1 MMKKFLTAT
10 AILTVM
16 FITMAQTQTFAED
29 LKMNR
34 LISISGHGEVHA
46 VPDMAVINMGVV
58 SSAETARAALD
69 ANTKAM
75 TELIANLK
83 TANIDDKDIAT
94 SNFSVNPRLD
104 YGQNGGQVPKL
115 IGYDVT
121 NSVTVIVHKIDGLGA
136 LLDKAVTSGSNQIN
150 GISFSVSNPD
160 AAMDEARKLA
170 VKDATHKAQIY
181 AGAASINLGSVMSL
195 SESSGMAEPQV
206 MFSRAKAMAADS
218 APVPI
223 AQGSQVISVDV
234 NISWELK

>member
-1 MMKKFLTAT
+1 MKLFLTS
-10 AILTVM
+10 ILLAAVL
-16 FITMAQTQTFAED
+16 AANPAFADEV
-29 LKMNR
+29 KMNR
-34 LISISGHGEVHA
+34 IISLTGHGEVHA

-75 TELIANLK
+75 TELMANLK
-83 TANIDDKDIAT
+83 AANIDDKDIAT

-115 IGYDVT
+115 VGYDVT
-121 NSVTVIVHKIDGLGA
+121 NTVTVIIHKIDGLGA

-150 GISFSVSNPD
+150 GISFSVSKTD
-160 AAMDEARKLA
+160 EAMDEARKLA

-181 AGAASINLGSVMSL
+181 AGAASINLGNIMSL
-195 SESSGMAEPQV
+195 SENGGIAEPQV

>member
-1 MMKKFLTAT
+1 MKLFLTSILLAT
-10 AILTVM
+10 LLAANPV
-16 FITMAQTQTFAED
+16 FADEV
-29 LKMNR
+29 KMNR
-34 LISISGHGEVHA
+34 LITLTGHGEVRA

-75 TELIANLK
+75 TELMANLK
-83 TANIDDKDIAT
+83 AANIDDKDIAT
-94 SNFSVNPRLD
+94 SNFSVNPRMD

-115 IGYDVT
+115 VGYDVT

-150 GISFSVSNPD
+150 GISFSVSKPD
-160 AAMDEARKLA
+160 EAMDEARKLA

-181 AGAASINLGSVMSL
+181 ASAASINLGNIMSL
-195 SESSGMAEPQV
+195 SENGGMAEPQV
-206 MFSRAKAMAADS
+206 MFSRAKAMAADA

-223 AQGSQVISVDV
+223 AQGSQILSVDV

>member
-1 MMKKFLTAT
+1 MKLFLTSMLIALLL
-10 AILTVM
+10 AANPVLADEV
-16 FITMAQTQTFAED
+16 
-29 LKMNR
+29 KMNR
-34 LISISGHGEVHA
+34 LISLTGHGEIRA

-75 TELIANLK
+75 TELMANLK
-83 TANIDDKDIAT
+83 AANIDDKDVTT
-94 SNFSVNPRLD
+94 SNFSVNPRMD

-115 IGYDVT
+115 VGYDVT
-121 NSVTVIVHKIDGLGA
+121 NALTVIVHKIDGLGA

-181 AGAASINLGSVMSL
+181 AGAASINLGSIMSL
-195 SESSGMAEPQV
+195 SESGGVAEPQV

-223 AQGSQVISVDV
+223 AQGSQVIAVDV
-234 NISWELK
+234 NISWEIK

>member
-1 MMKKFLTAT
+1 MKLFWTSMLLAGFLA
-10 AILTVM
+10 ANPVL
-16 FITMAQTQTFAED
+16 AEEV
-29 LKMNR
+29 KMNR
-34 LISISGHGEVHA
+34 IISLTGHGEVRA
-46 VPDMAVINMGVV
+46 VPDLAVINMGVV

-75 TELIANLK
+75 TELMANLK
-83 TANIDDKDIAT
+83 AANIEDKDIAT

-115 IGYDVT
+115 VGYDVNNT
-121 NSVTVIVHKIDGLGA
+121 VTVIIRKIDGLGA
-136 LLDKAVTSGSNQIN
+136 LLDKAVSSGSNQIN

-181 AGAASINLGSVMSL
+181 AGAASINLGNIMSV
-195 SESSGMAEPQV
+195 SESSGVAEPQV

-234 NISWELK
+234 NVSWEIK

>member
-1 MMKKFLTAT
+1 MLKNVFAAT
-10 AILTVM
+10 AILIATL
-16 FITMAQTQTFAED
+16 ITMAPTATFAED
-29 LKMNR
+29 MKMNR
-34 LISISGHGEVHA
+34 LISISGHGEVRA

-58 SSAETARAALD
+58 SSSETARAALD

-75 TELIANLK
+75 TELMGNLK
-83 TANIDDKDIAT
+83 AANIDDKDIAT
-94 SNFSVNPRLD
+94 SNFSVNPRMD

-115 IGYDVT
+115 VGYDVT
-121 NSVTVIVHKIDGLGA
+121 NAVTVIVHKIGGLGA

-160 AAMDEARKLA
+160 EAMDEARKLA

-181 AGAASINLGSVMSL
+181 ASAASINLGNIMSI

-206 MFSRAKAMAADS
+206 MFSRAKTMAADT

>member
-1 MMKKFLTAT
+1 MKLFLTS
-10 AILTVM
+10 ILLAAVL
-16 FITMAQTQTFAED
+16 AANPAFADEV
-29 LKMNR
+29 KMNR
-34 LISISGHGEVHA
+34 IISLTGHGEVRA

-75 TELIANLK
+75 TELMANLK
-83 TANIDDKDIAT
+83 AENIDDKDIAT

-115 IGYDVT
+115 VGYDVT
-121 NSVTVIVHKIDGLGA
+121 NTVTVIIHKIGGLGA
-136 LLDKAVTSGSNQIN
+136 LLDKAVSSGSNQIN
-150 GISFSVSNPD
+150 GISFSISNSD

-181 AGAASINLGSVMSL
+181 AGAASINLGNIMSL

>member
-1 MMKKFLTAT
+1 MKLFLTS
-10 AILTVM
+10 ILLAAVL
-16 FITMAQTQTFAED
+16 AANPAFADEV
-29 LKMNR
+29 KMNR
-34 LISISGHGEVHA
+34 LISLTGHGEVRA

-58 SSAETARAALD
+58 SSAETARTALD

-75 TELIANLK
+75 TELMANLK
-83 TANIDDKDIAT
+83 AASIDDKDIST

-115 IGYDVT
+115 VGYDVT

-136 LLDKAVTSGSNQIN
+136 LLDKAVSSGSNQIN
-150 GISFSVSNPD
+150 GISFSVSKPD
-160 AAMDEARKLA
+160 DAMDEARKLA

-181 AGAASINLGSVMSL
+181 AGAASINLGNIMSI
-195 SESSGMAEPQV
+195 SESGGVSEPQV
-206 MFSRAKAMAADS
+206 MFSRAKAMSADS

>member
-1 MMKKFLTAT
+1 MKLFLTSILLAT
-10 AILTVM
+10 LLAANPV
-16 FITMAQTQTFAED
+16 FADEV
-29 LKMNR
+29 KMNR
-34 LISISGHGEVHA
+34 LITLTGHGEVRA

-75 TELIANLK
+75 TELMANLK
-83 TANIDDKDIAT
+83 AANIDDKDIAT

-121 NSVTVIVHKIDGLGA
+121 NAVTVIVHKVGGLGA
-136 LLDKAVTSGSNQIN
+136 LLDKVVSSGSNQIN
-150 GISFSVSNPD
+150 GISFSISNSD

-181 AGAASINLGSVMSL
+181 ASAASINLGNIMSL
-195 SESSGMAEPQV
+195 SESSGIAEPQV
-206 MFSRAKAMAADS
+206 MFSRAKAMAADA

>member
-1 MMKKFLTAT
+1 MMKLFLTS
-10 AILTVM
+10 ILLAALLV
-16 FITMAQTQTFAED
+16 ANPVLAEEV
-29 LKMNR
+29 KMNR
-34 LISISGHGEVHA
+34 IISLTGHGEVRA

-75 TELIANLK
+75 TDLMANLK
-83 TANIDDKDIAT
+83 AANIGDKDIAT

-115 IGYDVT
+115 VGYDVT
-121 NSVTVIVHKIDGLGA
+121 NTVTVIIHKIDGLGA
-136 LLDKAVTSGSNQIN
+136 LLDKAVSTGSNRIN

-160 AAMDEARKLA
+160 SAMDEARKLA

-181 AGAASINLGSVMSL
+181 AGAASINLGNIMSV

-234 NISWELK
+234 NVSWEIK

>member
-1 MMKKFLTAT
+1 MKLFLTSLLLASF
-10 AILTVM
+10 L
-16 FITMAQTQTFAED
+16 MANPVLADEV
-29 LKMNR
+29 KMNR
-34 LISISGHGEVHA
+34 IISLTGHGEVRA

-83 TANIDDKDIAT
+83 AANIDDKDIAT

-115 IGYDVT
+115 VGYDVT
-121 NSVTVIVHKIDGLGA
+121 NAVTVIVHKIDGLGA
-136 LLDKAVTSGSNQIN
+136 LLDNVVSSGSNQIN
-150 GISFSVSNPD
+150 GISFSVSNSD

-181 AGAASINLGSVMSL
+181 AGAASINMGNIMSL
-195 SESSGMAEPQV
+195 SESSGMAEPPV
-206 MFSRAKAMAADS
+206 TFSRAKAMSADS

-234 NISWELK
+234 NISWEIK

>member
-1 MMKKFLTAT
+1 MKLFLTS
-10 AILTVM
+10 ILLAAVL
-16 FITMAQTQTFAED
+16 AANPAFADEV
-29 LKMNR
+29 KMNR
-34 LISISGHGEVHA
+34 LISLTGHGEVRA

-75 TELIANLK
+75 TELMANLK
-83 TANIDDKDIAT
+83 AASIDDKDIST

-115 IGYDVT
+115 VGYDVT

-136 LLDKAVTSGSNQIN
+136 LLDKAVSSGSNQIN
-150 GISFSVSNPD
+150 GISFSVSKPD
-160 AAMDEARKLA
+160 DAMDEARKLA

-181 AGAASINLGSVMSL
+181 AGAASINLGNIMSI
-195 SESSGMAEPQV
+195 SESGGVSEPQV
-206 MFSRAKAMAADS
+206 MFSRAKAMSADS

>member
-1 MMKKFLTAT
+1 MMKLFLTS
-10 AILTVM
+10 ILLAALLAANPVL
-16 FITMAQTQTFAED
+16 ADEV
-29 LKMNR
+29 KMNR
-34 LISISGHGEVHA
+34 LISLTGHGEVRA

-75 TELIANLK
+75 TDLMANLK
-83 TANIDDKDIAT
+83 AANIDDKDIAT

-115 IGYDVT
+115 VGYDVNNT
-121 NSVTVIVHKIDGLGA
+121 VTVIIHKIDGLGA
-136 LLDKAVTSGSNQIN
+136 LLDKAVSSGSNQIN

-181 AGAASINLGSVMSL
+181 AGAASINLGNIMSV

-234 NISWELK
+234 NVSWEIK